1 MSRETELLRNLRP
14 DVFTENVHAT
24 PSERFQN
31 EVLRP
36 LLKFQHDLFV
46 VESKSNVILDHCFK
60 RSIQEEQ
67 RAEVKHVFAKNTSI
81 KYQFIGMVTGLMTNE
96 EFQQYKLNK
105 SDFDKRITAM
115 VIERLIDSRR

>member
-1 MSRETELLRNLRP
+1 MSRETEQLQDLRP
-14 DVFTENVHAT
+14 EVFTENDHAT
-24 PSERFQN
+24 PIERFQN

-36 LLKFQHDLFV
+36 ILKFQHDLFV
-46 VESKSNVILDHCFK
+46 AESKSNVILDHCFK

-67 RAEVKHVFAKNTSI
+67 RAEVKHVFAKNTGI
-81 KYQFIGMVTGLMTNE
+81 KYQFIGMVTGLMSNE
-96 EFQQYKLNK
+96 EFQQYQLNK

>member
-1 MSRETELLRNLRP
+1 MSRETESLLNLRP
-14 DVFTENVHAT
+14 DVFTENDHAT

-36 LLKFQHDLFV
+36 LLMFQHDLFV

-60 RSIQEEQ
+60 RTIQEEQ

-96 EFQQYKLNK
+96 EFQQYQLNK